1 MVNAALKG
9 TVTHNLP
16 PEAMGGRRAS
26 ADGCLRPK
34 SQCENQSGVNAPK
47 SNTSY
52 SVESSAQRLIEGS
65 GMINSAAFDG
75 SFGGSQVI
83 QDNGDSFLTVLVKVG
98 EKVIKVIPDSGSFDL
113 YLIDQGSCSKGLGLC
128 RLAYNSKES
137 DTHKCP
143 DGDVIKDVVFGS
155 GTARC
160 RLGFDKAELVNNDE
174 ISLKNDVKELEHP
187 ASLIRKGPPK
197 VLFPLWQ
204 IFALDEGLLRIWG
217 DGKGFQGILGM
228 GYKAGEDVSPDEAL
242 KQLNATEGVSAVT
255 GISTLA
261 PGEGASELFTD
272 KFAICLPRGSRAKKL
287 VLPEMASR
295 LRSTPKA
302 LSLSASDRTGAAGPK
317 FEDTLGNGDDT
328 GMLWWGAS
336 IPRSRKFAINTPV
349 IGVRHWTIGVKSVQV
364 VDSSSKGNPVL
375 TSFCDGKSPCAALVD
390 SGTSL
395 FALPVPRVK
404 EIFRS
409 LGDLKLDCSN
419 VQDLPDIQ
427 IAVGDSEHP
436 LVITPESYVMK
447 VQAHDLPLYEALG
460 QSLMM
465 AGDLQQV
472 KRTANPNV
480 TLCLP
485 AFMASPVSKGTVKD
499 MPSYVQTGDHL
510 TEMMILGI
518 PIFRE
523 YTVMFDR
530 QSSVIAFDRNP
541 DDSVSC
547 SSTTPPTSLLHQGR
561 TTRNGGRPLTIRD
574 MPPPESLVFPS
585 GLDSLHMMTPPSSGA
600 VVGSERIL

>member
-1 MVNAALKG
+1 MLFLTLSAI
-9 TVTHNLP
+9 TSIVT
-16 PEAMGGRRAS
+16 
-26 ADGCLRPK
+26 
-34 SQCENQSGVNAPK
+34 
-47 SNTSY
+47 T
-52 SVESSAQRLIEGS
+52 
-65 GMINSAAFDG
+65 AFDG

-83 QDNGDSFLTVLVKVG
+83 QDNGDSFLTVTVKVG
-98 EKVIKVIPDSGSFDL
+98 DKVIKVIPDSGSFDL
-113 YLIDQGSCSKGLGLC
+113 YLIDQGACSEGLGLC
-128 RLAYNSKES
+128 RMAYNSKES
-137 DTHKCP
+137 GTHKFP

-160 RLGFDKAELVNNDE
+160 RLGFDKAELVNEDDE
-174 ISLKNDVKELEHP
+174 VNATAHSKGSPMEAPYD
-187 ASLIRKGPPK
+187 ASFVGRGSPK

-255 GISTLA
+255 GVSTLA

-287 VLPEMASR
+287 VLPELVASR
-295 LRSTPKA
+295 GLRSTSKA
-302 LSLSASDRTGAAGPK
+302 VSLSTDHPTK
-317 FEDTLGNGDDT
+317 FEDLTTDDK

-336 IPRSRKFAINTPV
+336 IPRSRKFPINTPV
-349 IGVRHWTIGVKSVQV
+349 IGVRHWTIGIKSVQV
-364 VDSSSKGNPVL
+364 VDSTKGGGGKVL
-375 TSFCDGKSPCAALVD
+375 TSFCDQSPCAALVD

-427 IAVGDSEHP
+427 IALGDSKEP

-447 VQAHDLPLYEALG
+447 IQAHDLSLYESFG
-460 QSLMM
+460 QSLML
-465 AGDLQQV
+465 AGDLQRI
-472 KRTANPNV
+472 KSSANPNV

-485 AFMASPVSKGTVKD
+485 AFMASPVSQGTVKD
-499 MPSYVQTGDHL
+499 FPSYLQTEDHL

-523 YTVMFDR
+523 YTVLFDR
-530 QSSVIAFDRNP
+530 QSSAIAFDRNP
-541 DDSVSC
+541 DDGSGCS
-547 SSTTPPTSLLHQGR
+547 SSTTAGQSSLIHQGHVR
-561 TTRNGGRPLTIRD
+561 SRSRRPLAIRS
-574 MPPPESLVFPS
+574 MPAPENLIFPS
-585 GLDSLHMMTPPSSGA
+585 GLDSLRRVAPPSSGA
-600 VVGSERIL
+600 VIGSERML

>member
-1 MVNAALKG
+1 
-9 TVTHNLP
+9 
-16 PEAMGGRRAS
+16 
-26 ADGCLRPK
+26 
-34 SQCENQSGVNAPK
+34 
-47 SNTSY
+47 
-52 SVESSAQRLIEGS
+52 
-65 GMINSAAFDG
+65 
-75 SFGGSQVI
+75 
-83 QDNGDSFLTVLVKVG
+83 
-98 EKVIKVIPDSGSFDL
+98 
-113 YLIDQGSCSKGLGLC
+113 
-128 RLAYNSKES
+128 
-137 DTHKCP
+137 
-143 DGDVIKDVVFGS
+143 
-155 GTARC
+155 
-160 RLGFDKAELVNNDE
+160 
-174 ISLKNDVKELEHP
+174 
-187 ASLIRKGPPK
+187 
-197 VLFPLWQ
+197 
-204 IFALDEGLLRIWG
+204 
-217 DGKGFQGILGM
+217 
-228 GYKAGEDVSPDEAL
+228 
-242 KQLNATEGVSAVT
+242 QLNATEGVSAVT

-302 LSLSASDRTGAAGPK
+302 LSLSASDHTGTGGPK

-364 VDSSSKGNPVL
+364 VDSSRKGNPVL

-390 SGTSL
+390 STSL

-404 EIFRS
+404 EIFSS

-460 QSLMM
+460 QSLLL

-472 KRTANPNV
+472 KRTAKPNV

-541 DDSVSC
+541 DESVSC

-574 MPPPESLVFPS
+574 MPPPDSLVFPS
-585 GLDSLHMMTPPSSGA
+585 GLDSLRMMTPPSSPPCIIGVTTVICIPCYTYRECLFDTVLKSSLWFCYFFRVVVARLHLGCSAPIPTPPSVVLQIALGTSEAPKLAHFACYYGSPHCSITLHSAQVGA
-600 VVGSERIL
+600 NRTLHGIAHSSGPVEQAFTSIGELLPLPDGGSLMVASPKPLPHTGRASCSSGLVYTAVHPSGHVRSLRLLDGRNRRRQEVWTILVHAHSNASRQYYPRTFAPYPYPFRDDAV